1 MSVMRLKDE
10 HPVSQKL
17 KKIFDLMVELGI
29 RIEVTSYDTFILH
42 EDQRYNLNDNESNTY
57 PMNHMPPCTEY
68 KVTYEKDL

>member
-17 KKIFDLMVELGI
+17 QKIFDLMVELGI

-42 EDQRYNLNDNESNTY
+42 EDQRYNLESNTY
-57 PMNHMPPCTEY
+57 PMNHIPPCTEY